1 MPWLTCR
8 CRATSWLVLVVD
20 RALGLEVSEEEDE
33 LWERVEAKEEEAAAA
48 TGRKE
53 DDAGVGAAPEEQ

>member
-8 CRATSWLVLVVD
+8 CWVLVD

-33 LWERVEAKEEEAAAA
+33 LWERVEAKEEA
-48 TGRKE
+48 TARKE
-53 DDAGVGAAPEEQ
+53 DDAGVGAVPEEQ